1 VFVDGDLLAVKLIR
15 EGLAYETVSHYG
27 DNGYP
32 KIGEAILRAA
42 EETPAPPFEPPY
54 LWRQEHRTEPV
65 GTTTEYRHAGT
76 AISQEPD
83 QVRRGER
90 PRWKSPRSKRLFG
103 EWTRS
108 SPAPIRGSSVRPE
121 HVLERPAYR
130 DRALTDEDRLLPELF
145 SIASDAF

>member
-1 VFVDGDLLAVKLIR
+1 MKVLTPNTPAPAVDDAAARTEELVRAAKRISYLPYQNDRYGRLLAHVFVDGDLLAVKLIR

-65 GTTTEYRHAGT
+65 GTTTE
-76 AISQEPD
+76 
-83 QVRRGER
+83 
-90 PRWKSPRSKRLFG
+90 
-103 EWTRS
+103 
-108 SPAPIRGSSVRPE
+108 
-121 HVLERPAYR
+121 
-130 DRALTDEDRLLPELF
+130 
-145 SIASDAF
+145 